1 MPEAVEPGSG
11 PAQLSLTRDNRALLQ
26 ATPSRAQNRKPRPPR
41 VSGGDGRSE
50 EPFYTVAQLASRL
63 SLSERT
69 VRDMLNRGEIPCYRI
84 GPQRRIDPD
93 DLRRWLEQRRERR

>member
-1 MPEAVEPGSG
+1 MPEVVEPGSA
-11 PAQLSLTRDNRALLQ
+11 PAQLSLTRDDPALLLPPRGR
-26 ATPSRAQNRKPRPPR
+26 TQNRTPRAAR
-41 VSGGDGRSE
+41 AHGGAGRSD
-50 EPFYTVAQLASRL
+50 EPFYTVVQLASRL

-93 DLRRWLEQRRERR
+93 DLRQWLEQRKERR